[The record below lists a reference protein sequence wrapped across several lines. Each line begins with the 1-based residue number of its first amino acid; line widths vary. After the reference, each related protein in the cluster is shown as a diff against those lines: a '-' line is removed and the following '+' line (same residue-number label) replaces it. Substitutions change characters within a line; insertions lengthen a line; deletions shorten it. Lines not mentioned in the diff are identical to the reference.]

1 MTARTG
7 FSLIEL
13 LLATVLSVLLMMG
26 VMAVVSDLAKAS
38 QDSQQRQETVQPS
51 VLGELG
57 ELLRRDL
64 AHADSVD
71 ASGPGR
77 IVMTG
82 QAGLDRY
89 DRSREHRPVRVTYRI
104 QQIGSHRWLIRQQ
117 ESLDLQTNQNRQR
130 DLICRG
136 IDRLE
141 LLSGSGGGQLVWNRS
156 RSEGPPD
163 HPPAEG
169 ADPPEDRKPPR
180 LATSRDQLDP
190 YDSIKINGLNFYIK
204 YAPRW
209 ALEQRGLLA
218 PRPEPGDQAEAGEQP
233 PEPSRKAPVDPAQAW
248 RLRVWVEASDA
259 PVWDRVVS
267 LRRQG
272 GP

>member
-1 MTARTG
+1 
-7 FSLIEL
+7 
-13 LLATVLSVLLMMG
+13 
-26 VMAVVSDLAKAS
+26 VVADLARAS
-38 QDSQQRQETVQPS
+38 QVSRQRQETVQPS
-51 VLGELG
+51 VLQDLA
-57 ELLRRDL
+57 ELLRADL

-77 IVMTG
+77 IVLTG
-82 QAGLDRY
+82 QAGLDRH

-104 QQIGSHRWLIRQQ
+104 QQIGLQRWLIRQQ

-130 DLICRG
+130 DLVCRG
-136 IDRLE
+136 IDRLT
-141 LLSGSGGGQLVWNRS
+141 LLSGSGEQQLVWNRP
-156 RSEGPPD
+156 RDPAPPD
-163 HPPAEG
+163 RLPSETQETPDDG
-169 ADPPEDRKPPR
+169 KTPR

-209 ALEQRGLLA
+209 ALEQQGLLA
-218 PRPEPGDQAEAGEQP
+218 PRPEPGQQTGQDAQPSASSRQGPPPPAE
-233 PEPSRKAPVDPAQAW
+233 AW
-248 RLRVWVEASDA
+248 RLRVWADSADA